1 MIRVYLLLGENTLST
16 SSSRPIFDRERL
28 YPARGWKPDY
38 GAWPAPTFWRIFNDL
53 GWTKTCDPGP
63 KIHNRFSILHARV
76 SSF

>member
-38 GAWPAPTFWRIFNDL
+38 GAWRCVAFPHFLAYIQGL
-53 GWTKTCDPGP
+53 
-63 KIHNRFSILHARV
+63 RV
-76 SSF
+76 DENVRSRP